1 MVDKKIVLRIPEEKI
16 GFTKPLSERL
26 EDIGCKE
33 IIGSVWGEG
42 VIVRDAEGN
51 VFRARLVE
59 SLDEKPNHWIQ
70 ISNPPSIKWY
80 KLYALGWVS
89 EINPG
94 LEDVVYREEEIAP
107 DLYGILMEYFLQDA
121 YIEECLKNNYAIC
134 DFKGIDRRFN
144 PVLQF
149 LQGLCAVWQ
158 CPVSVHHSYP
168 EKVVVVEM
176 TAENYLYP
184 FQDMDT
190 MFLRTMG
197 KVGEF
202 IQWAKV

>member
-1 MVDKKIVLRIPEEKI
+1 M
-16 GFTKPLSERL
+16 
-26 EDIGCKE
+26 
-33 IIGSVWGEG
+33 
-42 VIVRDAEGN
+42 
-51 VFRARLVE
+51 
-59 SLDEKPNHWIQ
+59 
-70 ISNPPSIKWY
+70 
-80 KLYALGWVS
+80 S

-107 DLYGILMEYFLQDA
+107 DLYSILMEYFLQDA
-121 YIEECLKNNYAIC
+121 YIEECLKNNYVIC
-134 DFKGIDRRFN
+134 DFKEIDRKFN

-149 LQGLCAVWQ
+149 LQGLCTVWQ
-158 CPVSVHHSYP
+158 CLVDVHHSYL
-168 EKVVVVEM
+168 EKVVMVEM
-176 TAENYLYP
+176 TVENYLYP

>member
-1 MVDKKIVLRIPEEKI
+1 M
-16 GFTKPLSERL
+16 
-26 EDIGCKE
+26 
-33 IIGSVWGEG
+33 
-42 VIVRDAEGN
+42 
-51 VFRARLVE
+51 
-59 SLDEKPNHWIQ
+59 
-70 ISNPPSIKWY
+70 
-80 KLYALGWVS
+80 S

-107 DLYGILMEYFLQDA
+107 DLYSILMEYFLQDA
-121 YIEECLKNNYAIC
+121 YIEECLKNNYVRC
-134 DFKGIDRRFN
+134 DFKGIDRKFN

-149 LQGLCAVWQ
+149 LQELCKVWQ
-158 CPVSVHHSYP
+158 CPVSVHHSYS

-197 KVGEF
+197 EVGEF

>member
-1 MVDKKIVLRIPEEKI
+1 M
-16 GFTKPLSERL
+16 
-26 EDIGCKE
+26 
-33 IIGSVWGEG
+33 
-42 VIVRDAEGN
+42 
-51 VFRARLVE
+51 
-59 SLDEKPNHWIQ
+59 
-70 ISNPPSIKWY
+70 
-80 KLYALGWVS
+80 GWVS

-107 DLYGILMEYFLQDA
+107 DLYSILMEYFLQDA
-121 YIEECLKNNYAIC
+121 YIEECLKNNYVRC
-134 DFKGIDRRFN
+134 DFKGIDRKFN

-149 LQGLCAVWQ
+149 LQELCKVWQ

-197 KVGEF
+197 EVGEF